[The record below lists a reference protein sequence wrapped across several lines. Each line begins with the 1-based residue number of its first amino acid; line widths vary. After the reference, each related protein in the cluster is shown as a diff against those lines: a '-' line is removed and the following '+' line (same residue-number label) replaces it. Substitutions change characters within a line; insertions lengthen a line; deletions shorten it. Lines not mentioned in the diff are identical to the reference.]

1 MPLFRAGVSFRDEDG
16 HAAERTWYVNAANV
30 AAAETRVRQMAIV
43 LMPLL
48 AGKMDQEFTLTSVL
62 GFLATF
68 YKNVADAGS
77 EVEITA
83 DLSLERIGSG
93 TSTFTFPTFD
103 KNAYTIPG
111 GDIDRTDPDWV
122 AFETELITMGWAD
135 YRDGDYLSVL
145 KAEEGFG

>member
-1 MPLFRAGVSFRDEDG
+1 MPIYRAGVSFRDEDG
-16 HAAERTWYVNAANV
+16 HPSERTWFVDAASV
-30 AAAETRVRQMAIV
+30 AAAETRVRAMATV

-48 AGKMDQEFTLTSVL
+48 AGSMDQEFTLTSIL

-68 YKNVADAGS
+68 YKNTADAGS

-83 DLSLERIGSG
+83 DLSLERVGSG
-93 TSTFTFPTFD
+93 TSTFTFPGFD

-122 AFETELITMGWAD
+122 AFETELLTMGWCD
-135 YRDGDYLSVL
+135 YRGGDYLNVL